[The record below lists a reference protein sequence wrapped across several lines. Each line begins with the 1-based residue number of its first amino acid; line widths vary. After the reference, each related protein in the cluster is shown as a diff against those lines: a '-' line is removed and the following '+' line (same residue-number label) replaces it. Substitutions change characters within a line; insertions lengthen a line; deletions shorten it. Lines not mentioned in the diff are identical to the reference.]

1 MCAVLIVRLAADFVP
16 LFLEAHPFDD
26 GISASCFLGY
36 PLVPFW
42 LAVGPLALVLGVV
55 PEYAESAQLL
65 TTAFLG
71 AFATAK
77 GITTLQDAAAGRHE
91 LELVGGARC
100 VIMGQGGAGGTNMS
114 TTSPAS
120 LALRLLS
127 FPVADHEHNWQ
138 GGSEPHARRH

>member
-16 LFLEAHPFDD
+16 LLLEAHPFDD
-26 GISASCFLGY
+26 GISASFFLGY

-42 LAVGPLALVLGVV
+42 LAVGPLTLVLGVV

-77 GITTLQDAAAGRHE
+77 GIATLQDAAAGHHE
-91 LELVGGARC
+91 LEIVGGARC
-100 VIMGQGGAGGTNMS
+100 ATRGEAGGGQ
-114 TTSPAS
+114 P
-120 LALRLLS
+120 
-127 FPVADHEHNWQ
+127 
-138 GGSEPHARRH
+138 